1 MLTPYLTLA
10 SLTEPLVNLAEKIV
24 NEVGLVGIFFAMT
37 VESACIPFP
46 SEPTML
52 AAGFA
57 SARGD
62 MAFMAIVLV
71 ATVANVIGS
80 WIGYAIGYYG
90 RVEALEKHKW
100 IHLDAKQLARNE
112 KWFREHGGITVF
124 VTRLL
129 PIVRTFSSVPAG
141 AARMPLGKFT
151 AYTAAGCFLWMLGL
165 TYLGR
170 KVGENWKDL
179 QDKLHYVD
187 YLVAVV
193 IVGVAIW
200 LFLRWWKG
208 RGQGQIDA
216 AVAEDVG
223 LTADASVEPNA
234 NEPAL

>member
-1 MLTPYLTLA
+1 MSIPAFALA
-10 SLTEPLVNLAEKIV
+10 SLTEPLVNLAEQVV
-24 NEVGLVGIFFAMT
+24 NEVGLIGIFITMT
-37 VESACIPFP
+37 LESACIPFP

-62 MAFMAIVLV
+62 LAFWGVVLT
-71 ATVANVIGS
+71 ATAANVIGS

-112 KWFREHGGITVF
+112 RWFRDHGGITVF

-141 AARMPLGKFT
+141 AARMGIGKFT
-151 AYTAAGCFLWMLGL
+151 AYTTAGCFLWMLAL
-165 TYLGR
+165 TALGHQ
-170 KVGENWKDL
+170 VGENWREL

-187 YLVAVV
+187 YLVAVALV
-193 IVGVAIW
+193 AGAIW
-200 LFLRWWKG
+200 LLLRW
-208 RGQGQIDA
+208 RRNRATVAIDTIVEQDA
-216 AVAEDVG
+216 GV
-223 LTADASVEPNA
+223 TADASVEPNV